1 MGNRISIVIPTKNEE
16 RRIETLLKS
25 IRDAKF
31 RGEVIVVDANSKDKT
46 RYIAKK
52 YRATVIDEKPPHSL
66 PSARNQGIDASVG
79 DVVILLDADN
89 EITKNFFARLRE
101 GKNWDALRLKEIKAQ
116 DTFIEKIYS
125 LRSFRREYSAI
136 PYIFR
141 REILEKIKFDPSLGL
156 REDVD
161 FFSRV
166 SKLKIRVRNSNAA
179 IIVHSIHTFDEMVR
193 QMKWYGRTSLAAFR
207 KSGDFRIFGILAFI
221 ILPALFLQVPFWLKA
236 LSLPMWLYEVYLFAR
251 SKSVVGVLFPAF
263 DFIRSLLFLIGILES
278 AFAKRTSR

>member
-141 REILEKIKFDPSLGL
+141 REIL
-156 REDVD
+156 
-161 FFSRV
+161 
-166 SKLKIRVRNSNAA
+166 
-179 IIVHSIHTFDEMVR
+179 
-193 QMKWYGRTSLAAFR
+193 
-207 KSGDFRIFGILAFI
+207 
-221 ILPALFLQVPFWLKA
+221 
-236 LSLPMWLYEVYLFAR
+236 
-251 SKSVVGVLFPAF
+251 
-263 DFIRSLLFLIGILES
+263 
-278 AFAKRTSR
+278 